1 MNIKQSEERNAKP
14 IKEKNTPET
23 ENHKPVP
30 IELIPRV
37 ANLILPPSKSHK
49 FSLSNEKKLLR
60 EEN

>member
-1 MNIKQSEERNAKP
+1 MNIKQTEESNAKP

-23 ENHKPVP
+23 EL
-30 IELIPRV
+30 IELTPRV
-37 ANLILPPSKSHK
+37 ENLILPPSKSIT